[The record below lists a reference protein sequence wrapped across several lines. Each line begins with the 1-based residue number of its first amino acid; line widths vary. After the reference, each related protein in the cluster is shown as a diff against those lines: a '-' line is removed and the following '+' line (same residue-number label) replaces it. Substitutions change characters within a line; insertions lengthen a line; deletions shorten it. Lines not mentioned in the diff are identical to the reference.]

1 MRTKKLQCLILLSN
15 LQENLWQTEKRISNL
30 IVGVMELDSILVPM
44 FKQPPFVSKKQP
56 FQQLPLMIQVQM
68 HDQTSFYINIF
79 PLWETLLSCP
89 HSRRL
94 GPTYQLF
101 HSRRSVSPNLF
112 QLPKYQNTHNFC
124 YNWIIV
130 GVQLLGGWSF
140 KGKLYEQHF
149 YNVLLTLLTLR
160 SVCIFS
166 ILFYIH
172 FQRCLWGEFV

>member
-1 MRTKKLQCLILLSN
+1 MSDSSLQFTRKFMTNGKENFLSN
-15 LQENLWQTEKRISNL
+15 RRGY
-30 IVGVMELDSILVPM
+30 GVRQHIGSM

-124 YNWIIV
+124 YN
-130 GVQLLGGWSF
+130 
-140 KGKLYEQHF
+140 
-149 YNVLLTLLTLR
+149 
-160 SVCIFS
+160 
-166 ILFYIH
+166 
-172 FQRCLWGEFV
+172 